1 MADQDFNQQTADMV
15 RKATQSPPVDGEELL
30 ESEEL
35 KKQFRE
41 IKKQLPK
48 PSGEQPVK

>member
-1 MADQDFNQQTADMV
+1 MPEHDFNKQAADLV
-15 RKATQSPPVDGEELL
+15 RKVTQSPPVDGEELL